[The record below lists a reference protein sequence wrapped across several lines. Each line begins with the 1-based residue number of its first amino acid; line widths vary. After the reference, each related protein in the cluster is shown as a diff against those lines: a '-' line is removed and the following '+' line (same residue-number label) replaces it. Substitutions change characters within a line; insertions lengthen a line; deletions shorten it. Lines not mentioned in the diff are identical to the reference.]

1 MHIVPAPAES
11 LMKSRVLSIPGLQ
24 GVMDKG
30 SAAFQTFRG
39 SVERGGGGSAR
50 RHTPYPPPTLP
61 SKETSMPG
69 RVEDPPRPG
78 ISFLWGEWN
87 GGGRVGRARTS
98 SVHFSPSPVDW
109 LVSRTVPASFA
120 GRDQPIDQSTDMRWG
135 EK

>member
-87 GGGRVGRARTS
+87 GGGRARA
-98 SVHFSPSPVDW
+98 
-109 LVSRTVPASFA
+109 LTVPPPPPQLDHDVFDGFNCSHSCLN
-120 GRDQPIDQSTDMRWG
+120 PLHIV
-135 EK
+135 